1 MLRRLIQLYTGLALY
16 GVSTAMFVRADLGAD
31 PWNVFHLGVA
41 NLLSMNIGMVIIAVG
56 VLVLL
61 LWIPLRQ
68 RPGLGTISNVIVIG
82 LAADVVLAVLPAF
95 ESLLVRSVLLISAV
109 VVNALATSMYIGAG
123 FGAGPRDGLMTGIH
137 ARTGWS
143 IRAIRT
149 AIEVS
154 VLLSGWLLGGDA
166 GRRYGIVCAG
176 YRAADSDLLAVVSLS
191 APGPHS
197 GSSFAHSR
205 VTRWRL
211 DLTTTDAARI
221 GLPRS
226 TLRRFFS

>member
-1 MLRRLIQLYTGLALY
+1 MLRRLLQLYIGLALY

-41 NLLSMNIGMVIIAVG
+41 NLLKMNIGVVIIAVG

-68 RPGLGTISNVIVIG
+68 RPGFGTLSNVIMIG
-82 LAADVVLAVLPAF
+82 LAADVALMVIPQF
-95 ESLLVRSVLLISAV
+95 ESLLTRSGLLVSAV
-109 VVNALATSMYIGAG
+109 ILNALATSLYIGAG

-143 IRAIRT
+143 VRTIRT

-154 VLLSGWLLGGDA
+154 VLLTLATRWDRGD
-166 GRRYGIVCAG
+166 RDGIVCAG
-176 YRAADSDLLAVVSLS
+176 YWSVNSALPAVVSAS
-191 APGPHS
+191 TAISYS
-197 GSSFAHSR
+197 GSR
-205 VTRWRL
+205 
-211 DLTTTDAARI
+211 
-221 GLPRS
+221 
-226 TLRRFFS
+226 